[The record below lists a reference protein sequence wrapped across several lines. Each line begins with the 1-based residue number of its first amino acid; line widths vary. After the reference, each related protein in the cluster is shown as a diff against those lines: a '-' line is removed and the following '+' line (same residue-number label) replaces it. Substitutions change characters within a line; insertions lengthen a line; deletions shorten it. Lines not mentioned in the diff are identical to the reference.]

1 VPELTDVDLDSLST
15 DDKLSIIIHAL
26 VEAAGER
33 QEILENQAESIE
45 KLNNLNIAEDYNET
59 YM

>member
-33 QEILENQAESIE
+33 QEILENQAEIIE

>member
-1 VPELTDVDLDSLST
+1 MPELTDVDLDSLST

-33 QEILENQAESIE
+33 QEILENQAEIIE